1 MFYKKKEFYGLLI
14 GSGLIALFFH
24 LADFSWKDVTSR
36 IMDGG
41 WILLLGVSAFT
52 AIFYYI
58 TTLKWRYIAGD
69 LIGSNINIS
78 FGHLYHH
85 VAMGYLFALVIPQA
99 VSDVGVRS
107 YSLKN
112 THGVPFKTGAYSV
125 LLDQFL
131 NVMISLV
138 FVLPAIAFL
147 LMKFSLF
154 HTLLMVLVCMASF
167 SIIFCRFNG
176 HILSACAYTYSWLV
190 RLSYRI
196 PLLKI
201 KRSHT
206 LVSAEDFN
214 IRPEIARKVLVIGFI
229 RHFLIALRLYFIVLV
244 LGIEMNYLVLLLCSS
259 LMLLIG
265 LISFIPAQLGLGEL
279 GWYGVLSWA
288 SISDPEIVLFVIS
301 ARIFSNLAI
310 IVASSL
316 TLLVHNLYSRRN
328 RNILFDR
335 EKLTTQGL

>member
-1 MFYKKKEFYGLLI
+1 MFYKKKEFYGLLV

-24 LADFSWKDVTSR
+24 LADFSWKDVSSR

-41 WILLLGVSAFT
+41 WILLVGVSAFT

-58 TTLKWRYIAGD
+58 TTLKWRYITGD
-69 LIGSNINIS
+69 LIGSNKNIS
-78 FGHLYHH
+78 FGNLYHH

-112 THGVPFKTGAYSV
+112 SHGVPFKTGAYSV

-147 LMKFSLF
+147 LMKFSF
-154 HTLLMVLVCMASF
+154 FNTVLMVLVCIALF

-176 HILSACAYTYSWLV
+176 NILSVCAHVYARLV

-196 PLLKI
+196 PFLKI

-214 IRPEIARKVLVIGFI
+214 ISPGIARKVLVIGFI
-229 RHFLIALRLYFIVLV
+229 RHLFIALRLYFIVLV
-244 LGIEMNYLVLLLCSS
+244 
-259 LMLLIG
+259 

-279 GWYGVLSWA
+279 GWYGVLSLA

-310 IVASSL
+310 IATSSI
-316 TLLVHNLYSRRN
+316 TLLVHNLIKRRN
-328 RNILFDR
+328 ISILVDGK
-335 EKLTTQGL
+335 ELATQGL

>member
-1 MFYKKKEFYGLLI
+1 MFYKKKEFYGLLV
-14 GSGLIALFFH
+14 GTGLIVLFFH
-24 LADFSWKDVTSR
+24 MADFSWKDVSSR

-58 TTLKWRYIAGD
+58 ATLKWKYITGD
-69 LIGSNINIS
+69 LVGSSKNIS

-112 THGVPFKTGAYSV
+112 RHGVPYKTGAYSV

-138 FVLPAIAFL
+138 FVLPALGFL
-147 LMKFSLF
+147 LMKISLF
-154 HTLLMVLVCMASF
+154 HTLIMVLGCIVIF
-167 SIIFCRFNG
+167 SIIFCRYNG
-176 HILSACAYTYSWLV
+176 QILSNCAHIYSWLI
-190 RLSYRI
+190 RLSYHI
-196 PLLKI
+196 PFLKI
-201 KRSHT
+201 KRSDT
-206 LVSAEDFN
+206 IVSADDFK
-214 IRPEIARKVLVIGFI
+214 ISADAARKILMIGFI
-229 RHFLIALRLYFIVLV
+229 RHLFVALRLYFIVLV

-265 LISFIPAQLGLGEL
+265 LIPFIPAQLGLGEL

-288 SISDPEIVLFVIS
+288 SLSDPEIVMFVIS

-310 IVASSL
+310 IVTSSI
-316 TLLVHNLYSRRN
+316 TLLVHNLSSRRN
-328 RNILFDR
+328 RNTLV
-335 EKLTTQGL
+335 ETEQLATQGL